1 MAWAMTRKSEV
12 ILSGSGC
19 AVSGSP
25 NKRLANT
32 SFRRRVA
39 GPTMMT
45 GRCTKERH
53 HGVATSQ
60 PQRVAARLVEGWE
73 RSGLPRKGTVRGTGS
88 RWDVCSAGDG
98 SSREMP
104 Q

>member
-32 SFRRRVA
+32 SFRRS
-39 GPTMMT
+39 TL
-45 GRCTKERH
+45 ERDH
-53 HGVATSQ
+53 S
-60 PQRVAARLVEGWE
+60 ARP
-73 RSGLPRKGTVRGTGS
+73 SG
-88 RWDVCSAGDG
+88 
-98 SSREMP
+98 
-104 Q
+104 